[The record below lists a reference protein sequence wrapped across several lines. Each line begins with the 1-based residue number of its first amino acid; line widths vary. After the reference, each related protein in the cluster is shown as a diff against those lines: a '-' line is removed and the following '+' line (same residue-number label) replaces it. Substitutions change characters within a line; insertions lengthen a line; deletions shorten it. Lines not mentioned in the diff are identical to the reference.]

1 MLLYHGTS
9 EEVAK
14 IALKEGLKP
23 RRETG
28 RQSNWEH
35 TIASNPDNIY
45 MTHCYAPYF
54 AMCAAGAEEECHP
67 SLHPMRW
74 AIIEIDTDKL
84 LEDGGC
90 FLPDEDFLEQT
101 SRNRE
106 EDIEALGMEETT
118 MEERTHWFRE
128 NLHLFQSAWE
138 DSVKYLGNC
147 CFRGYIPPEAITRVS
162 FFDAA
167 SNPAMGMMA
176 TDPSI
181 TLLNHAIC
189 SEKYI
194 ALTKWMMGDDVQ
206 AQDFDSML
214 TPEIIESEGMPEA
227 QKALYLERRE
237 SLTNLLELRDGLEI
251 LEVSN
256 ECA

>member
-14 IALKEGLKP
+14 IALKEGLRP
-23 RRETG
+23 RSG
-28 RQSNWEH
+28 SGVKSNWEH
-35 TIASNPDNIY
+35 TIASNPDNVY
-45 MTHCYAPYF
+45 LTHCYAPYF
-54 AMCAAGAEEECHP
+54 AMSASEEGERCHP
-67 SLHPMRW
+67 SLRPMRW
-74 AIIEIDTDKL
+74 AILEIDTAKL
-84 LEDGGC
+84 DESCL
-90 FLPDEDFLEQT
+90 LPDEDFLEQCT
-101 SRNRE
+101 RNRE
-106 EDIEALGMEETT
+106 EDIEALGLEDTT
-118 MEERTHWFRE
+118 MEERTQWFRD
-128 NLHLFQSAWE
+128 NLQSFQSSWD
-138 DSVKYLGNC
+138 DSITHLGNC
-147 CFRGYIPPEAITRVS
+147 CYRGEIPPEAITRVS

-167 SNPAMGMMA
+167 SNPPMGMMA
-176 TDPSI
+176 MDPSI

-214 TPEIIESEGMPEA
+214 TPEIMESEGMPEA

-237 SLTNLLELRDGLEI
+237 SLTNLLERKDGLEI